1 MAFPRWG
8 SEDLGLTHDHI
19 ERMFWNT
26 GMKEPTFLNKHAS
39 IRVHSL
45 CVLHGLFFTP
55 TRLGLR
61 ALPQRRDCVFIPSAG
76 VHRAPVSWGATNSNK
91 QDRSPPPRELHVQG
105 NTEETQGLGRD
116 GQAAEHR
123 REAADPSQ
131 AHPDILLRERWEP
144 PREPKAGRSRQR
156 RRHRPRSG
164 VKCHPAT
171 LGA

>member
-8 SEDLGLTHDHI
+8 SEDLGLTHDHV

-91 QDRSPPPRELHVQG
+91 QDRSPRLANFMSKGTRRKPRG
-105 NTEETQGLGRD
+105 WGETVRLLSTAGKQQT
-116 GQAAEHR
+116 QA
-123 REAADPSQ
+123 
-131 AHPDILLRERWEP
+131 
-144 PREPKAGRSRQR
+144 
-156 RRHRPRSG
+156 RHIQTYS
-164 VKCHPAT
+164 
-171 LGA
+171 